1 MRIWKMINI
10 VWDQGFKRIY
20 RKKIVRN
27 DEIKGRFWDAIK
39 KFTKNP
45 FQLVDI
51 GEHEEVYCII

>member
-1 MRIWKMINI
+1 MINI

-39 KFTKNP
+39 KFTKNL